1 VANAKEGVVP
11 SSEGAQHV
19 AIWGISDAPIPSV
32 SIHIIDSREGED
44 QIMKLEGKVALVTGG
59 GQGLGQGIV
68 KRLAEEGCN
77 VAVVDLN
84 EENAK
89 KVAEDV
95 KALGRRA
102 IALKADVTNWD
113 QVQNMVKET
122 IDKLGSLDIAVN
134 NAGVISIMPVDE
146 LSEKDWDFVMDV
158 NAKGVFLGCKAV
170 IPHMKKQ
177 NWGRIINTAS
187 IAGKMGFPT
196 LAHYC
201 ASKFAVVGFTNS
213 LAKELAKTK
222 ITVNAICPGII
233 GTRMWYGDTGLAEK
247 WKGTDESM
255 EASWKRHQESLIPQG
270 EAQTPED
277 MGDLAVYFATSPHI
291 TGQAVAVDGGMTL

>member
-1 VANAKEGVVP
+1 
-11 SSEGAQHV
+11 
-19 AIWGISDAPIPSV
+19 
-32 SIHIIDSREGED
+32 
-44 QIMKLEGKVALVTGG
+44 MKLKGKVAMVTGG
-59 GQGLGQGIV
+59 GRGLGQGIV
-68 KRLAEEGCN
+68 KRLAKAGCD
-77 VAVVDLN
+77 VAVVDMN

-95 KALGRRA
+95 KAMGRRA
-102 IALKADVTNWD
+102 IALKVDVTKWD

-134 NAGVISIMPVDE
+134 NAGVISIMPVEE
-146 LSEKDWDFVMDV
+146 LTEKDWDFVNDV
-158 NAKGVFLGCKAV
+158 NAKGVFLCCKAE

-187 IAGKMGFPT
+187 IAGKIGFPD
-196 LAHYC
+196 LAHYT
-201 ASKFAVVGFTNS
+201 ASKFAVVGFTNA

-233 GTRMWYGDTGLAEK
+233 GTQMWYGSTGLAEK
-247 WKGTDESM
+247 WRGADETM
-255 EASWKRHQESLIPQG
+255 EESWKRHQESLIPQG

-277 MGDLAVYFATSPHI
+277 MGDLAVYFATSPHV
-291 TGQAVAVDGGMTL
+291 TGQAIAVDGGMTVG